1 MAVELREALSIR
13 RFKVFS
19 ESRFVGHIT
28 NEHSFGGSFAFA
40 CDAVVMSNI
49 DHDEIIK
56 KVAELNKEAKL

>member
-1 MAVELREALSIR
+1 MALEIREDLRIR

-19 ESRFVGHIT
+19 DSRFVGHIT

-40 CDAVVMSNI
+40 CNAGVMS
-49 DHDEIIK
+49 DFEHDEIKK